1 MKTRAGRFGV
11 GALLVALAAGCG
23 GAEAPAAE
31 DAEDQAAA
39 AAWASEG
46 RDAARI
52 VVSLADLDRGVTVA
66 RAIRATPDAADSIL
80 AAHGLTRSG
89 LDSLMFA
96 IAADSALSRAY
107 AEAIK

>member
-1 MKTRAGRFGV
+1 MKGRVGRLGV

-23 GAEAPAAE
+23 GAETQAAE
-31 DAEDQAAA
+31 ASEDQAVAA
-39 AAWASEG
+39 ARAAES
-46 RDAARI
+46 RDAARG

-66 RAIRATPDAADSIL
+66 RAIRAMPDAADSIL

-96 IAADSALSRAY
+96 IAADSALARAY